1 MTTTDDFRAL
11 VVKQHPKFEHLP
23 DELVDVIKSFAVND
37 KDLHEKRMIETLE
50 KFKKMK
56 KIKQT
61 LFLSQIVGKEFLNF
75 KFPDNGM
82 RVADVFKHQIL
93 SSNAAKFRR
102 DVMEFLLRGPSRG
115 ATRRGVDRQIGQTL
129 VTFASPGL
137 YWRIQFKLKNKFLK
151 EWKGPNFFI
160 NCLNL
165 IEKTKE
171 KSLRK
176 VLNSEK
182 REVSRRLVSHGAIPN
197 RGVITV

>member
-1 MTTTDDFRAL
+1 MTTDFRAL

-23 DELVDVIKSFAVND
+23 DELVDLIKGFAVND
-37 KDLHEKRMIETLE
+37 KDLHEERVIKILE

-93 SSNAAKFRR
+93 SSNAAQFRR
-102 DVMEFLLRGPSRG
+102 DVMEFLLRGPRTG
-115 ATRRGVDRQIGQTL
+115 AMRRGVDRQISQTL
-129 VTFASPGL
+129 VTFASPCL
-137 YWRIQFKLKNKFLK
+137 FWRIQFKLKNKFLT

-165 IEKTKE
+165 IAKTNE

-182 REVSRRLVSHGAIPN
+182 REVSGRLVSHGAIPN
-197 RGVITV
+197 GRLITG